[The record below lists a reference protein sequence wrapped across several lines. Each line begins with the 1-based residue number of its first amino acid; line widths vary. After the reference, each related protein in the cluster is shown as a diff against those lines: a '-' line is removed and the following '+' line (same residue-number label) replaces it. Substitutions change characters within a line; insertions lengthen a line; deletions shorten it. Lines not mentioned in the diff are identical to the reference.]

1 MALLQLAEG
10 GKYDY
15 LAESNPVAQNYI
27 FIPAGMFDQTEDTYV
42 REDFFDGLSD
52 EEYKEVITALA
63 PYQNKG
69 MSETGI
75 VSTALNFIPGVG
87 PVASKGLD
95 VAKNLINKRIERVA
109 QGKAN
114 PIIKPGSKLSGLKD
128 KVVSALDKVKNQTKS
143 TEAKIP
149 VDISGSVGGTTFDV
163 TSGQPASVPFFTKY
177 KTPLLIA
184 GGLAGAFLLYKV
196 VAKK

>member
-10 GKYDY
+10 GVYSH
-15 LAESNPVAQNYI
+15 LAESNPVADNYI
-27 FIPAGMFDQTEDTYV
+27 FIPAGMFDQTADTYV

-52 EEYKEVITALA
+52 EEFKQVITALA

-114 PIIKPGSKLSGLKD
+114 PVIKPGSKLAPLKD
-128 KVVSALDKVKNQTKS
+128 KVVAALDKVKNQTKS
-143 TEAKIP
+143 TEAKVP
-149 VDISGSVGGTTFDV
+149 VDINATVGGTSFDI

>member
-52 EEYKEVITALA
+52 EEFKQVITALA

-114 PIIKPGSKLSGLKD
+114 PIIKPGSALSGLKD

-143 TEAKIP
+143 TEAKVP
-149 VDISGSVGGTTFDV
+149 VDINANVGGSQFQFQT
-163 TSGQPASVPFFTKY
+163 GQPTEVPFFTKY

-184 GGLAGAFLLYKV
+184 SGLTGAFLLYK
-196 VAKK
+196 AFSKK